1 MTLGEGK
8 WGGNVMRKLAGLSA
22 FPVILMSG
30 AAMAEVYTPLAP
42 VTESLLTPGGVP
54 LSRAAEASAESASV
68 ESAAVAAPPLK
79 CATPPA
85 ASALGTAQFLQTTT
99 DFEGAVAAGLPVGS
113 MSATTAKKVLI
124 QDWLRTANCLST
136 DGQTELVYGQGIR
149 LFASSDGFDA
159 EGDVTLGMLAANSTL
174 NSKNSKVLVS
184 IIGFNDS
191 QLTAF
196 GSSIF
201 GPINVDRFSAV
212 DGLAKKMIDRAAA
225 LNNGTVQRLGVVF
238 PPSSSAQHV
247 MSAFAVQQIAN
258 GLSCNDTKS
267 KFADLSPPNAAL
279 IASVYEEL
287 EARCDNSAPDPVAR
301 ARAKVSLGNV
311 KIRM

>member
-1 MTLGEGK
+1 
-8 WGGNVMRKLAGLSA
+8 MRKLVSLSVLPII
-22 FPVILMSG
+22 FMSGPVI
-30 AAMAEVYTPLAP
+30 AKDYVPLAP
-42 VTESLLTPGGVP
+42 LRETLLTIDGTGS
-54 LSRAAEASAESASV
+54 SRAAEASTESASA
-68 ESAAVAAPPLK
+68 ESAVAAPPLK

-85 ASALGTAQFLQTTT
+85 TSALGTAQFLQTTT
-99 DFEGAVAAGLPVGS
+99 DFEGAVAAGLPMGS
-113 MSATTAKKVLI
+113 MSSTTAKKVLI

-149 LFASSDGFDA
+149 LFASSDGFDV

-184 IIGFNDS
+184 IVGFNDT
-191 QLTAF
+191 QLTTM

-201 GPINVDRFSAV
+201 GPINVDRFSV
-212 DGLAKKMIDRAAA
+212 IDGLAKKMIDRAAT

-267 KFADLSPPNAAL
+267 KFANLSPPNAAL

-287 EARCDNSAPDPVAR
+287 EAPCDNSAPDLVAR